1 MSKLSKDDVLKLA
14 KLARLE
20 LNEDEISRYQ
30 KEFSDILA
38 YIDQLSTANT
48 DNLKPTYQVNGLST
62 VTREDVILD
71 YGATREDLLKN
82 VHAVDK
88 SQIKV
93 KRMIG

>member
-20 LNEDEISRYQ
+20 LNEDEIARYQ
-30 KEFSDILA
+30 KEFSDILT

-48 DNLKPTYQVNGLST
+48 DNLNPTYQVNGLST

-71 YGATREDLLKN
+71 YGTTREDLLKN
-82 VHAVDK
+82 VHAVDR